1 MTKFNQKDWLKIFID
16 SNAERRKNQKNYFEK
31 DFFKLIN
38 ITQSF
43 VKLQTMHNNIKIM
56 DNINIAN
63 NSK

>member
-1 MTKFNQKDWLKIFID
+1 MTKFNPKDQLKTFIA
-16 SNAERRKNQKNYFEK
+16 SNAELRKSPKS
-31 DFFKLIN
+31 DFKLIN

-63 NSK
+63 NGK